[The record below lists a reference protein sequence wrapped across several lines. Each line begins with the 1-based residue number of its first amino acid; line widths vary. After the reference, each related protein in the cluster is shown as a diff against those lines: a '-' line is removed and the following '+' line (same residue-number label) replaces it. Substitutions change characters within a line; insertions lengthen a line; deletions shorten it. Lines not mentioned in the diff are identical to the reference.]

1 MTDEDLTLAE
11 LSLAQKVKELCIKFM
26 HDTGKEKILL
36 KVSPVTGP
44 TISFDDQGKTVVWD
58 RHDVTV
64 KAWTNDEF
72 VDMLTQ
78 GLVPDP
84 DEEDDDE

>member
-1 MTDEDLTLAE
+1 M
-11 LSLAQKVKELCIKFM
+11 
-26 HDTGKEKILL
+26 
-36 KVSPVTGP
+36 SPVTGP